1 MLVSITDSAAGKVK
15 DLMEREGNPE
25 QALRLYVAGGG
36 CSGLNYG
43 MAFDETPE
51 SDDQI
56 VEEHGIKI
64 FVDSYSYPYVKGAE
78 IDYVDGLMG
87 SGFTIHNPNA
97 TSTCACGHSFDTGAN
112 GATARSCR

>member
-1 MLVSITDSAAGKVK
+1 MVTITNSASGKVQE
-15 DLMEREGNPE
+15 LMEREGNAQ

-43 MAFDETPE
+43 MAFDENPE
-51 SDDQI
+51 EDDQVIEMEGIRI
-56 VEEHGIKI
+56 V
-64 FVDSYSYPYVKGAE
+64 VDSYSAPYVKGAE

-112 GATARSCR
+112 AGTKRSCH

>member
-1 MLVSITDSAAGKVK
+1 MVNISESAVVKVRE
-15 DLMEREGNPE
+15 LMDREGGAE

-43 MAFDETPE
+43 MAFDESPE
-51 SDDQI
+51 EDDQV
-56 VEEHGIKI
+56 VEEMGIRI
-64 FVDSYSYPYVKGAE
+64 LVDSYSAPYVKGAE

-112 GATARSCR
+112 ATTARSCR

>member
-1 MLVSITDSAAGKVK
+1 MVNITSSAAGKVQE
-15 DLMEREGNPE
+15 LMEREGGVN

-43 MAFDETPE
+43 MALEEAPE
-51 SDDQI
+51 EDDQVVELAGVRI
-56 VEEHGIKI
+56 V
-64 FVDSYSYPYVKGAE
+64 VDSYSLPYVKGAE

-97 TSTCACGHSFDTGAN
+97 VSTCACGHSLETGAN
-112 GATARSCR
+112 AGTKRSCH